1 MSWLGKLL
9 NDELIV
15 LGLLSGNVGFII
27 DGVLLL
33 INFATNVPLTAT
45 S

>member
-1 MSWLGKLL
+1 MSWLKKLL

-15 LGLLSGNVGFII
+15 LGLLSGNAGFML
-27 DGVLLL
+27 DGILLFV
-33 INFATNVPLTAT
+33 NFATNVPLTAT